1 MGSVRKK
8 GNNWYYTIEMAPV
21 DGKRKRVERVA
32 KGAKTKKEAT
42 RIMLEVENELKFG
55 INTLDKSKMSYGDF
69 LRYWMDSY
77 VTKNLAK
84 NTIDS
89 YEHHLKRII
98 PALGHYELRQLT
110 PMIIQ
115 DFIDKSL
122 ESFSVSTVDV
132 YKAMLSGSLKYAVHP
147 CGFIKSNPAGYVKVK
162 RRKDDVDVKNKNTDF
177 ISLEKFEK
185 ILEVFEKDFTVQVF
199 LKIAYNTG
207 MRRGELL
214 GLQWSDVDLDN
225 KVIHVVNNAIRLPAT
240 EGHLMLSN
248 PKNAASIRDISI
260 LDSDVKLLK
269 ELKKRQV
276 LDRFALG
283 NMYDVNDFVFKK
295 ENGDFYNFSTIA
307 AITKKIKKNV
317 DNNFHIHQLR
327 HTHAT
332 MLVESEVS
340 IKAAMMRLGHSNVDT
355 TLNIYTSNTKPLQDE
370 SSTKFESYLNK
381 ISAK

>member
-8 GNNWYYTIEMAPV
+8 GNSWYYTIEMAPV
-21 DGKRKRVERVA
+21 DGKRKRIERVA
-32 KGAKTKKEAT
+32 KGAKTKKEAMK
-42 RIMLEVENELKFG
+42 IMLDVEDELKFG

-89 YEHHLKRII
+89 YDHHLKRII

-122 ESFSVSTVDV
+122 ESLSVNTVDV

-185 ILEVFEKDFTVQVF
+185 ILEVFEKDFTAQVF

-225 KVIHVVNNAIRLPAT
+225 KVIHVVNNAIKLPAT

-276 LDRFALG
+276 LDKFALG

-307 AITKKIKKNV
+307 TIINKIKKNV

-340 IKAAMMRLGHSNVDT
+340 IKATMMRLGHSSIDT
-355 TLNIYTSNTKPLQDE
+355 TLNIYTSNTKSLQDE